1 MFVSE
6 LAILHI
12 DMDAFFASVEQARRP
27 DLRGRPVV
35 VGGER
40 GGRGVVSAA
49 SYEARES
56 GVHSAMPIVQA
67 ERLCPQAAFLP
78 VDMAAYTAVSGR
90 LVDLYGSFTDAV
102 EVASVDEAFL
112 DVTGSRRL
120 FGPPQAIARRI
131 QQMVYAEH
139 GLTCSIGIGPNKL
152 LAKLASDINKPAGI
166 GELRAADI
174 DGCLRDLPVRR
185 VGGIGPVTEERLTA
199 LGIATVGMLQDV
211 PISLLAAAFGK
222 AAYGLK
228 QLAFGRSFSSVRS
241 DQALPRSVGREVTF
255 REDSNDHERLQ
266 ATLLA
271 LVDDTMASVRR
282 EGLAART
289 VVLKVRYSTFHT
301 VSRRRT
307 LARATTSTRPVYV
320 VAAELLAELDVR
332 TRWVRL
338 IGVSVSGLASN
349 AFQLSFDEHWREV
362 ALVEAVDRVRAK
374 YGRSALRPAAV
385 ALTPACH
392 NRS

>member
-392 NRS
+392 HRS

>member
-6 LAILHI
+6 PAILHI

-27 DLRGRPVV
+27 ELRGLPVV

-78 VDMAAYTAVSGR
+78 VDMAAYTAVSHH

-166 GELRAADI
+166 GELCAADI

-222 AAYGLK
+222 TAYGLK
-228 QLAFGRSFSSVRS
+228 QLAFGRSRSSVCS
-241 DQALPRSVGREVTF
+241 DHVLPRSVGREVTF
-255 REDSNDHERLQ
+255 REDTNDHERLQ

-271 LVDDTMASVRR
+271 LVDDTMASVRPP
-282 EGLAART
+282 GLAGRP
-289 VVLKVRYSTFHT
+289 
-301 VSRRRT
+301 
-307 LARATTSTRPVYV
+307 LAPA
-320 VAAELLAELDVR
+320 AAELLAELDVR

-338 IGVSVSGLASN
+338 IGVSVSSLTGN

-362 ALVEAVDRVRAK
+362 ALVEAIDRVRAK

>member
-1 MFVSE
+1 
-6 LAILHI
+6 
-12 DMDAFFASVEQARRP
+12 
-27 DLRGRPVV
+27 
-35 VGGER
+35 
-40 GGRGVVSAA
+40 
-49 SYEARES
+49 
-56 GVHSAMPIVQA
+56 MPIVQA

-392 NRS
+392 HRS